1 MENHIISIISNN
13 YIIYVK
19 NNWLQLQRYTF
30 SAYSIVDKGIIDW
43 LVLFGND
50 LDNLLCS
57 AASCKAKKRN
67 TKYIYSFLLSSSYGN
82 LPMKAD
88 TACNSAPP

>member
-1 MENHIISIISNN
+1 MKNHKVLIISNS
-13 YIIYVK
+13 YIIYVE
-19 NNWLQLQRYTF
+19 NNCLQLQRYTF
-30 SAYSIVDKGIIDW
+30 CAYSIVDKGIIDW
-43 LVLFGND
+43 LVLFGNN

-57 AASCKAKKRN
+57 AASCKAKN
-67 TKYIYSFLLSSSYGN
+67 IKYIYSLFLFYSCGN